1 MKKTFSVLTAIL
13 LLSLGAGA
21 QDAYIQSMQAAVTR
35 LDKAASAKD
44 YQQLAGEFQT
54 IADRQKKDWLPYYYA
69 ALCNAKT
76 GWLLRDDGD
85 KIEPFADQ
93 ADEEIRKAQSLL
105 DTATQK
111 KQLSEVYCVLSM
123 TNQARVFINPQT
135 YGAKYGP
142 AAGRYR
148 QLAEKTDPDNP
159 RAFYMLGWE
168 KFTTP
173 KLWGGDKKK
182 ARELL
187 EIAKQKLD
195 SNASAGI
202 DPHWGM
208 KEVDELLIQ
217 LK

>member
-135 YGAKYGP
+135 YGAKYGRQR
-142 AAGRYR
+142 AAIVNWPKNRSR
-148 QLAEKTDPDNP
+148 QPQGFLYAWVGKI
-159 RAFYMLGWE
+159 YY
-168 KFTTP
+168 P
-173 KLWGGDKKK
+173 KIIGAVIKRKPGNCW
-182 ARELL
+182 RS
-187 EIAKQKLD
+187 Q
-195 SNASAGI
+195 SRN
-202 DPHWGM
+202 
-208 KEVDELLIQ
+208 
-217 LK
+217 